1 MMNTNQFLN
10 LQKTNLNTNWT
21 FRFSERAEGVTAG
34 GSAYPRSQTGTAAKE
49 W

>member
-1 MMNTNQFLN
+1 MTNMNTNRA
-10 LQKTNLNTNWT
+10 
-21 FRFSERAEGVTAG
+21 FRFSGRADGVTAG